1 MNSSLPIL
9 EQGYVT
15 PDASS
20 TRSSGQQPM
29 DQTPQTPSKLPDK
42 DIERNSIYSN
52 DVPWEAHP
60 ERLADVRRGLKQRH
74 IHMFAL
80 AGTIGK
86 FLWKHVRPCTG
97 LFLSSGKALAE
108 AGPLGAFLGYTV
120 VGSSTYRDYEEV

>member
-74 IHMFAL
+74 IHMWVHKNL
-80 AGTIGK
+80 SQELTIAYIG
-86 FLWKHVRPCTG
+86 TG